1 MSASSLNKAAGA
13 RTRLSLVI
21 AGAVMAVSI
30 LLLGRPIGNIAM
42 PALAGLLVVV
52 GVRTIKPADLASVW
66 RTGVAQRVVLVTTFL
81 LTILIPLQ
89 YAVLAG
95 VAISMMLYVVG
106 QSNKVFLRRRV
117 ITEDGHVIKSDPPS
131 QLPAGEVVILQ
142 PYGSLFFAAAPLFA
156 AALPDPTPESRN
168 AVVILRLRERSDV
181 GSTFIDVLHGYA
193 EKLTR
198 VGSKLVLV
206 SLNDRLA
213 EQFRV
218 TGLIDL
224 IGVENMYESTER
236 VGAASE
242 QANRDALIW
251 IAARGE
257 GGSG

>member
-1 MSASSLNKAAGA
+1 
-13 RTRLSLVI
+13 
-21 AGAVMAVSI
+21 
-30 LLLGRPIGNIAM
+30 
-42 PALAGLLVVV
+42 
-52 GVRTIKPADLASVW
+52 
-66 RTGVAQRVVLVTTFL
+66 VATFL

-106 QSNKVFLRRRV
+106 QSNKVFLKRRV
-117 ITEDGHVIKSDPPS
+117 FTEDGHVIESDPPA

-156 AALPDPTPESRN
+156 AALPDPMPESRN

-181 GSTFIDVLHGYA
+181 GSTFIDVLRGYA
-193 EKLTR
+193 EQLTR